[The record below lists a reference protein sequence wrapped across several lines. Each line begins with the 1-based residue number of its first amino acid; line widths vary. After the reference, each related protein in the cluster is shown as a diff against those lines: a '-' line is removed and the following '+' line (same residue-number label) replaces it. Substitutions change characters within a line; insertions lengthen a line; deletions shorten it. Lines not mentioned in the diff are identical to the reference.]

1 MTIYRPGIIF
11 NGCLMENCR
20 PKLRYTFIVF
30 CLISI
35 SSCNRKHDFGYD
47 EDKSEYIAN
56 VNCFRQNYSKIYT
69 PLNHTPSI
77 YFSPDSI
84 SKHVICG
91 ELYTVMQKH
100 EIAYVNFERD
110 SSVAFYSHP
119 QGINNKQ
126 FILIFITD
134 RIKIDDK
141 IKKGI
146 KLLDSIDSNCY
157 ELEKVN

>member
-1 MTIYRPGIIF
+1 
-11 NGCLMENCR
+11 MENCHTGVR
-20 PKLRYTFIVF
+20 CKFIIY
-30 CLISI
+30 CLILI
-35 SSCNRKHDFGYD
+35 ILSSCNRKHDFGYN
-47 EDKSEYIAN
+47 EDKSEYMAN

-77 YFSPDSI
+77 YYSPVSVT
-84 SKHVICG
+84 KHAVCS
-91 ELYTVMQKH
+91 ELFTVMQKH
-100 EIAYVNFERD
+100 GIAYVNFERD
-110 SSVAFYSHP
+110 SSVAFYSLP

-134 RIKIDDK
+134 RIKIHDK

-146 KLLDSIDSNCY
+146 KLIDKIDSNCY

>member
-1 MTIYRPGIIF
+1 
-11 NGCLMENCR
+11 MENYR
-20 PKLRYTFIVF
+20 PKLRYTFIF
-30 CLISI
+30 CCLISI

-47 EDKSEYIAN
+47 EDKSEYMAN
-56 VNCFRQNYSKIYT
+56 VNCFRQNYSIIYT

-77 YFSPDSI
+77 YYSPLSAT
-84 SKHVICG
+84 KHAVCG

-100 EIAYVNFERD
+100 GIAYVNFERD
-110 SSVAFYSHP
+110 SSVAFYSLP

-134 RIKIDDK
+134 RIKIHDK

-146 KLLDSIDSNCY
+146 KLIDKIDSNCY